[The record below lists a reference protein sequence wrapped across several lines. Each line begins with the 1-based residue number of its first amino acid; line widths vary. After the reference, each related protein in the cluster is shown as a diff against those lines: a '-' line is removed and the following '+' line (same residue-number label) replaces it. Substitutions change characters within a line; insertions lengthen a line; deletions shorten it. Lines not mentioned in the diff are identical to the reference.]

1 MLKNK
6 TRLNFG
12 IIDPHIHQWD
22 PYTTP
27 HAAGTLVKL
36 FGKYPKIMQ
45 MAVNLVKSKPLLDT
59 ISDPQYALKP
69 YLPADYKMDLAD
81 YQVDGIIHVEA
92 NWHHHEGF
100 GVVEETKWI
109 QQLDFSAQH
118 IQLAGIVAA
127 ADPRDPRFKNILL
140 AHQAS
145 SPVFKG
151 IRKMAAWHAD
161 PGVYKWEEKPH
172 LYTNSQ
178 FLKGFET
185 LAELDLS
192 FDAWVYSNQLYD
204 ITVLA
209 KHFPETRIV
218 LDHFATPV
226 GLFGAVGKMT
236 GKTAIQRE
244 IIYQHWKEHITH
256 LSSLKNVYI
265 KFSGLMMPVLGHRYF
280 ERHRQATVEE
290 IVPMLQPLVDHVI
303 ACFGIDRVIYASNF
317 PMDKC
322 NVRMDDLLQSSIEMI
337 APLGDAAL
345 HKVFRQNAIDFYR
358 LDLN

>member
-1 MLKNK
+1 MKK
-6 TRLNFG
+6 STRLNFSL
-12 IIDPHIHQWD
+12 IDPHIHQWD

-36 FGKYPKIMQ
+36 LGKHPNVMQ
-45 MAVNLVKSKPLLDT
+45 MAVRLLKPKPLLDT
-59 ISDPQYALKP
+59 VGDPQYALKP
-69 YLPADYKMDLAD
+69 YLPIDYARDTAD
-81 YQVDGIIHVEA
+81 YQVDAVVHVEA
-92 NWHHHEGF
+92 NWHHHDGF

-109 QQLDFSAQH
+109 QQLPFGEQN

-127 ADPRDPRFKNILL
+127 ADPRDPNFKNILL

-161 PGVYKWEEKPH
+161 HGVYKWVKKPH
-172 LYTNSQ
+172 LYTNLQ

-185 LAELDLS
+185 LAEMDLS

-204 ITVLA
+204 VTVLA
-209 KHFPETRIV
+209 KHFPETRLV

-226 GLFGAVGKMT
+226 GVFGAVGHAT
-236 GKTAIQRE
+236 GKTAVQRE
-244 IIYQHWKEHITH
+244 YIYQHWKEHISH
-256 LSSLKNVYI
+256 LAELKNVYI

-280 ERHRQATVEE
+280 ERHRGASVDEMITL
-290 IVPMLQPLVDHVI
+290 LQPLVQHVI
-303 ACFGIDRVIYASNF
+303 ESFGTKRVIYASNY

-322 NVRMDDLLQSSIEMI
+322 NATLHDLMTSSIEMVK
-337 APLGDAAL
+337 PFGELAL
-345 HKVFRQNAIDFYR
+345 QRIFRQNAIDFYR
-358 LDLN
+358 LNLK